1 MVELGK
7 IYTVFLQKEH
17 KSIRKDWQAICKPP
31 KLCFQFAHQKK
42 NNNNHLHLHR
52 VDVHRT
58 DAHMLAPP
66 PHTHTHTH
74 VYLCTCT
81 HTQGSEHRH
90 SQLPPSSP
98 FCRRWAAEADNSLM
112 KQGQVWKAHL
122 QKQWLQLV
130 SHSAPP
136 APSVA
141 LGENH

>member
-66 PHTHTHTH
+66 PHTHTHTSTFAH
-74 VYLCTCT
+74 A
-81 HTQGSEHRH
+81 HTLREVNTDIH
-90 SQLPPSSP
+90 SFLP
-98 FCRRWAAEADNSLM
+98 
-112 KQGQVWKAHL
+112 HL
-122 QKQWLQLV
+122 HSVDGEPQKPTTL
-130 SHSAPP
+130 
-136 APSVA
+136 
-141 LGENH
+141 